1 MKTMRTTVTLD
12 DDVFNIVRYI
22 AAQNKLAMGTVLS
35 DLVRKGLQKS
45 PEYTRK
51 GLFPVFN
58 VPSHAS
64 PITPDHLKLLE
75 DEA

>member
-1 MKTMRTTVTLD
+1 MRTTVTLD

-22 AAQNKLAMGTVLS
+22 AAQNKQALGAVLS

-45 PEYTRK
+45 PEYTHK

-58 VPSHAS
+58 VPSNAS
-64 PITPDHLKLLE
+64 AITPEHLKLLE